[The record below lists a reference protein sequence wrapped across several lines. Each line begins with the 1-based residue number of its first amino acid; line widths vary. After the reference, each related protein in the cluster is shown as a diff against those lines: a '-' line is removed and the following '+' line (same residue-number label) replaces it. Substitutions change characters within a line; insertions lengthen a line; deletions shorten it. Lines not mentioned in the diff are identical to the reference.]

1 MSGAGGESA
10 VGVDGGGKPL
20 GKESV
25 WPGGGAAWLKS
36 VGVVAVGVVGV
47 LSEGVVGVVGVLS
60 EGVVGVVGVLSEG
73 VVGVADGVS
82 AVGVVGAT
90 GGK

>member
-1 MSGAGGESA
+1 MWIVTSPPQPQSQFFGGHGAGLLLGDGVSGAGGVPA

-25 WPGGGAAWLKS
+25 WPGGAAWLSS

-47 LSEGVVGVVGVLS
+47 LAEGVMGVSDGVP
-60 EGVVGVVGVLSEG
+60 E
-73 VVGVADGVS
+73 VGVA
-82 AVGVVGAT
+82 
-90 GGK
+90 GG